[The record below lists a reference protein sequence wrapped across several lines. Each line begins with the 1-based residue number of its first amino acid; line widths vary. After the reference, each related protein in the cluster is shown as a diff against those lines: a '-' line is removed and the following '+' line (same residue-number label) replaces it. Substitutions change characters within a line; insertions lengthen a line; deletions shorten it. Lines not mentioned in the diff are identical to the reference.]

1 MLSYGLFVAY
11 KRLIPCCYEIYKIQT
26 SVGKTNY
33 HPSRTHSLSKKKKKT
48 TLSPV
53 CSNQHDS
60 PKVHTFEKPH
70 CHLDATDGQ
79 PTFAESWPST
89 DSRSSPTST
98 TVASSGIETAKQS
111 TRAGK
116 STVSSEL
123 GVQQDSV
130 LAKYMER
137 FRHGQPQSREERQQ
151 MSSAVGEE
159 LPFWWMSPSSLPPSS
174 TPTKTTDATL
184 PLRDD
189 HIPSIFSPAGQR
201 RLDRTPSQCRGAHSI
216 LSDTSQGECDD
227 TEIIHL
233 QERASRL
240 LQRGECTLSDGSIPV
255 SSEGLAC
262 SDFSSPVSVDEPVR
276 RPLIPSLIKSTTA
289 KARSDSVQAVSS
301 QKSPGF
307 PSLVPPARPEE
318 DILFQ
323 WRLRRKM
330 EQAREWSQS
339 QQHSSLHGSTFSW
352 QGPSLCYPSAN
363 GQAYKQTIQPPE
375 PSQRASHSHIT
386 APQPENKEAHGPCP
400 PASGPPSFPTFAASG
415 SSVSQPH
422 SIAHVPAHMHLLCD
436 VLPCPIQSSHASEQ
450 QRISQRLD
458 DSLPKVVPKKTP
470 NPGKSKDTSADEP
483 ICKHIPSPPPASSGA
498 IQAEWPSH
506 HHKKTE
512 RNKKEKTP
520 TKDLEKNE
528 KKTAV
533 AIRKQKKLS
542 RCIVDS
548 EHADGPSSTNRSSSH
563 QRVSKKVMSWAEQ
576 HQQEFPSESC
586 TGDHAPPPSPIHSAL
601 GQVVSEVLFPT
612 VDSSPAQR
620 TPVSL
625 VSPLCAASSA
635 PPQSSIPPCNAY
647 NSMEVISQLL
657 QEAEDS
663 DEKEFEDD
671 PLLQVLRKQR
681 KWVKEQI
688 SEVDSLLDEF
698 LDKQQVT

>member
-1 MLSYGLFVAY
+1 MTIFPPFSAQLDNVDLT
-11 KRLIPCCYEIYKIQT
+11 E
-26 SVGKTNY
+26 
-33 HPSRTHSLSKKKKKT
+33 
-48 TLSPV
+48 
-53 CSNQHDS
+53 
-60 PKVHTFEKPH
+60 
-70 CHLDATDGQ
+70 HL
-79 PTFAESWPST
+79 PNAEEPI
-89 DSRSSPTST
+89 
-98 TVASSGIETAKQS
+98 V
-111 TRAGK
+111 
-116 STVSSEL
+116 
-123 GVQQDSV
+123 
-130 LAKYMER
+130 
-137 FRHGQPQSREERQQ
+137 
-151 MSSAVGEE
+151 
-159 LPFWWMSPSSLPPSS
+159 
-174 TPTKTTDATL
+174 
-184 PLRDD
+184 
-189 HIPSIFSPAGQR
+189 
-201 RLDRTPSQCRGAHSI
+201 
-216 LSDTSQGECDD
+216 
-227 TEIIHL
+227 
-233 QERASRL
+233 
-240 LQRGECTLSDGSIPV
+240 ECTLSDGSIPV

-363 GQAYKQTIQPPE
+363 GQAYK
-375 PSQRASHSHIT
+375 
-386 APQPENKEAHGPCP
+386 
-400 PASGPPSFPTFAASG
+400 
-415 SSVSQPH
+415 
-422 SIAHVPAHMHLLCD
+422 
-436 VLPCPIQSSHASEQ
+436 SSHASEQ

-688 SEVDSLLDEF
+688 R
-698 LDKQQVT
+698 